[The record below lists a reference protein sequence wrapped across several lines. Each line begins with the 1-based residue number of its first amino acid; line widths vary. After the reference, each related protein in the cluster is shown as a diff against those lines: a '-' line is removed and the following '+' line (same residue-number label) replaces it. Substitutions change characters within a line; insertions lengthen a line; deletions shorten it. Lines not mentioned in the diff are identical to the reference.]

1 MDKLNVFIKFVL
13 SLISIMGVIYEAH
26 IEATLDRDPN
36 RYLYLILAGV
46 AFGLSGKEIT
56 EVILSYFNKKNGGTG

>member
-1 MDKLNVFIKFVL
+1 
-13 SLISIMGVIYEAH
+13 MGVIYEAH